1 MAVITLLGRD
11 FDVAPYKIGT
21 LRQAAPIIDRINGSI
36 TDNSLTALTNSAG
49 DLCAFLA
56 IGIGKL
62 DSSVTAET
70 LEEELGIGDLPDL
83 RAAFLTIL
91 AASGFEMK
99 EGNAPA
105 GSDAGDPAVSPTP
118 STAS

>member
-1 MAVITLLGRD
+1 MAMITLLGRD

-21 LRQAAPIIDRINGSI
+21 LRQAAPIIDRINANI
-36 TDNSLTALTNSAG
+36 TDTSLTALTNSAG

-62 DSSVTAET
+62 DPSVTAAT
-70 LEEELGIGDLPDL
+70 LEDELGIDDLPTL

-91 AASGFEMK
+91 AASGFEMR
-99 EGNAPA
+99 EGNVPA
-105 GSDAGDPAVSPTP
+105 ASDASDPAASPTP